1 MAAITHH
8 ELCYGCGQ
16 ANLFGL
22 QIELNA
28 TGDGQV
34 AGRLF
39 LKQDHQGPPGV
50 GHGGIMAAALDEAMA
65 LLVADQLGLAVTARL
80 EIDLRRPAPIGTFV
94 HLDARV
100 ERTDGRRIELSARA
114 RTGGAEGELAA
125 EATGVFVRL
134 EQPAPAAAAPG
145 VSGG

>member
-22 QIELNA
+22 QIELRPA
-28 TGDGQV
+28 GEGRV
-34 AGRLF
+34 AGRFF

-50 GHGGIMAAALDEAMA
+50 GHGGILAAALDEAMA

-80 EIDLRRPAPIGTFV
+80 EIDLRKPAPIGTFV
-94 HLDARV
+94 HLDAAV
-100 ERTDGRRIELSARA
+100 EAQEGRRIELSARA
-114 RTGGAEGELAA
+114 RTGGAAGELAA
-125 EATGVFVRL
+125 EARGVFVRL
-134 EQPAPAAAAPG
+134 EQPAEPAPAPG
-145 VSGG
+145 VTGG

>member
-1 MAAITHH
+1 MPSITHH

-22 QIELNA
+22 QIELEA
-28 TGDGQV
+28 TGEGSV
-34 AGRLF
+34 AGRFF

-50 GHGGIMAAALDEAMA
+50 GHGGIVAAALDEAMA

-80 EIDLRRPAPIGTFV
+80 EIDLRKPAPIGTFV

-100 ERTDGRRIELSARA
+100 ERADGRRIELSARA
-114 RTGGAEGELAA
+114 RTGGPEGEVAA
-125 EATGVFVRL
+125 EARGVFVRL
-134 EQPAPAAAAPG
+134 ERPVESVAAPG
-145 VSGG
+145 VAGG